1 MERSEDH
8 NDLATALAEV
18 RPAPHDDFAQK
29 LDRRVAAGFP
39 RRSRLAGSSLAG
51 FAAWIRGLPPRRLLF
66 AGSATALAAIAI
78 ATVVIAG
85 GGSGPSDSQPANG
98 LLSQFTPV
106 NPDDSSNSAVAPRAT
121 GHPTHV
127 QAGGVQYSD
136 AVPQVAAPESS
147 GLGRA
152 SNSAAAPS
160 PEAESGAAYTPS
172 NGSLETDSLA
182 DLSRNREIER
192 SAEIGL
198 LANPDDVADDSAKVF
213 AAVHDANGIVLHSTT
228 SSGRNGGAR
237 FELLIPSARLGDA
250 LAAFSSIDEVRSRH
264 EATDDITKPTV
275 TISEELQDSQAR
287 VDGLLAQLA
296 GAEVESER
304 EAIAAELHAERGHAA
319 RLRNQLARLHQR
331 TTYSR
336 VLVRIQSGA
345 PTESGAAW
353 GIGDA
358 FHDAGH
364 LLGIAAGVTL
374 VGLAVIAPP
383 ALLCLLAWLAQRLWL
398 RSRRERALDA

>member
-1 MERSEDH
+1 M
-8 NDLATALAEV
+8 
-18 RPAPHDDFAQK
+18 P
-29 LDRRVAAGFP
+29 FP
-39 RRSRLAGSSLAG
+39 R
-51 FAAWIRGLPPRRLLF
+51 PPH
-66 AGSATALAAIAI
+66 I
-78 ATVVIAG
+78 IAG
-85 GGSGPSDSQPANG
+85 QPNI
-98 LLSQFTPV
+98 
-106 NPDDSSNSAVAPRAT
+106 SS
-121 GHPTHV
+121 
-127 QAGGVQYSD
+127 
-136 AVPQVAAPESS
+136 
-147 GLGRA
+147 
-152 SNSAAAPS
+152 AAPS
-160 PEAESGAAYTPS
+160 SEAESGVEYPIPR
-172 NGSLETDSLA
+172 SLKAGGLA
-182 DLSRNREIER
+182 NLSRNREIER

-198 LANPDDVADDSAKVF
+198 LADPTDVAEDSAKVF

-228 SSGRNGGAR
+228 SSGKNGGAR

-275 TISEELQDSQAR
+275 TVSEELQDSQAR
-287 VDGLLAQLA
+287 VDSLLAQLSS
-296 GAEVESER
+296 AEVESER

-345 PTESGAAW
+345 STESDGTW

-364 LLGIAAGVTL
+364 ILGIAAGVTL
-374 VGLAVIAPP
+374 VGLAVIAPL

-398 RSRRERALDA
+398 RGRRERALGVVPQDVPNTSHGRAVAES